1 MDADDIRRILGSVN
15 IDQSS
20 TIIQKDGN
28 LLRVHITISKAANGS
43 TIMARMVELIE
54 RAGGKVTEFSY
65 RATDSSLTLT
75 IGTT

>member
-1 MDADDIRRILGSVN
+1 MDADDIKRILGSVN

-20 TIIQKDGN
+20 TIVQRDAG
-28 LLRVHITISKAANGS
+28 LLLVHITISRAANAS

-65 RATDSSLTLT
+65 RAADHSLTLT
-75 IGTT
+75 METD